1 MTEKGRGSG
10 EAGWVMWVTGLP
22 SSGKS
27 TLARGVAERLRRL
40 GVKVEVLESDELR
53 RVLTPNPSY
62 SEEERRWFYGV
73 LVYIAGLLA
82 RNGVNVIIDATGNRR
97 AYRELARKRFERF
110 VEVYVRCPL
119 EVCMRRDVKGLY
131 RKALEGVVKTLPGLQ
146 TPYEEPRNPEI
157 AVDTDRLSPE
167 ESVETVLDG
176 LRSLGYLK

>member
-1 MTEKGRGSG
+1 MCIRD
-10 EAGWVMWVTGLP
+10 
-22 SSGKS
+22 
-27 TLARGVAERLRRL
+27 R
-40 GVKVEVLESDELR
+40 
-53 RVLTPNPSY
+53 
-62 SEEERRWFYGV
+62 
-73 LVYIAGLLA
+73 I
-82 RNGVNVIIDATGNRR
+82 
-97 AYRELARKRFERF
+97 YRDLARKKFERF

-157 AVDTDRLSPE
+157 TVDTDRLSPE